1 MQTSKPKRIS
11 LTEHGG
17 RVKIEREPEKDGE
30 DYKSLLFSSS
40 CGLEQ
45 QAIAKSSRSLRYLS

>member
-17 RVKIEREPEKDGE
+17 RVKIEREPEKEGE
-30 DYKSLLFSSS
+30 DYKSLLFFLLLVDWSNR
-40 CGLEQ
+40 Q
-45 QAIAKSSRSLRYLS
+45 